1 MKECFILAENKDHEI
16 SKTSNA
22 ISPVKIIPSK
32 LNKSSSS
39 SVSTVENC
47 AGKNY
52 EQLAWSNFEK
62 RTHLWNRT
70 ISLSS
75 ESNTNSENN
84 YINEYLTCLKDQIKR
99 KNTFFLREDLREK
112 NVPLK

>member
-1 MKECFILAENKDHEI
+1 MENKDNEI

-39 SVSTVENC
+39 SVSTIENF
-47 AGKNY
+47 ASKNY

-62 RTHLWNRT
+62 GTHLFNRT

-75 ESNTNSENN
+75 ESNANSENN
-84 YINEYLTCLKDQIKR
+84 YINEYLASLKDQIKR
-99 KNTFFLREDLREK
+99 KNTFLWEK
-112 NVPLK
+112 T